1 MSDVME
7 RPTKSIPRTPP
18 AARAPKVLEQRPAL
32 ERELSDLKQRIAETV
47 LAAYEGKPDGRKNL
61 AALHDEI
68 RTVTFQ
74 LDGNVA
80 AHELAQ
86 RLDGQAKAGWRAD
99 IEAADPKKMVAGIAK
114 KTCCRMCSFEHG
126 CVITGLQCGHPI
138 TVGTVGPRLMANP
151 KVRALFKAA
160 AEVLGVYR

>member
-7 RPTKSIPRTPP
+7 RPKAIPRTPP
-18 AARAPKVLEQRPAL
+18 AARAPKVLEQRPAI
-32 ERELSDLKQRIAETV
+32 ERELADLQARIAETT

-74 LDGNVA
+74 LEGNAA
-80 AHELAQ
+80 AHELAL
-86 RLDGQAKAGWRAD
+86 RLDREAKAGWRAN
-99 IEAADPKKMVAGIAK
+99 IEAANPKKMVAGITK
-114 KTCCRMCSFEHG
+114 KGCCGMCSEEHG

-138 TVGTVGPRLMANP
+138 TVGSVGPRLMANP